1 LPLTHPAV
9 VIRMKVAYFDCIG
22 GISGDMALGAL
33 INAGADIEGMIRELK
48 KMPLPEFEIKA
59 ELVSVNGISATM
71 VTVNVSEHGGVHHR
85 KPSEI
90 IELIA
95 SSKLP
100 DDVKRRA
107 ITAFKNLAGA
117 EAKVHGVNLDDVH
130 LHEVGA
136 TDAIVDIVGTMLAM
150 HQLGIER
157 AYSSRIPY
165 STGLV
170 KSSHGT
176 LPVPAPATLELLK
189 GVPWRHLDIDAELVT
204 PTGAAILSAT
214 CESFGIFPTMSPTAI
229 GYGAGHKPLPIP
241 NLLRLV
247 VGELV
252 GYIEAPNDA
261 ICEQLLMLETNIDDM
276 PPEWFG
282 HVIERLLE
290 LGALDAYILPAQMKK
305 GRPAAQL
312 NVLCKRNDAKSLLD
326 CIFTETTTLGVRIV
340 PVERVCLAREI
351 VSVSTPY
358 GDVRVKVA
366 KWCGKVVN
374 ISPEYEDCKAISIAQ
389 GVPLKFVAEAAVA
402 EAQKRY
408 MSKDG

>member
-1 LPLTHPAV
+1 MRL
-9 VIRMKVAYFDCIG
+9 AYFDCIA
-22 GISGDMALGAL
+22 GISGDMALGAF
-33 INAGADIEGMIRELK
+33 INAGADLEGIIRELK
-48 KMPLPEFEIKA
+48 RMPLPEFEIKA
-59 ELVSVNGISATM
+59 EAVSVNGICATM
-71 VTVNVSEHGGVHHR
+71 VTVTVAEQSDAHHR

-95 SSKLP
+95 SSNLP
-100 DDVKRRA
+100 DGVKGKA
-107 ITAFKNLAGA
+107 ITAFKKLASA
-117 EAKVHGVNLDDVH
+117 EAKVHGVGFDDVH

-176 LPVPAPATLELLK
+176 LPVPAPAALELLK
-189 GVPWRHLDIDAELVT
+189 GAPWRHVDIDAELVT

-214 CESFGIFPTMSPTAI
+214 CELFGVFPTMSPIAI
-229 GYGAGHKPLPIP
+229 GYGAGHKSLPIP
-241 NLLRLV
+241 NLLRV
-247 VGELV
+247 VIGELV
-252 GYIEAPNDA
+252 SHIEASEDA

-312 NVLCKRNDAKSLLD
+312 NVLCRHSDVQQLLN
-326 CIFTETTTLGVRIV
+326 CIFTETTTLGVRII
-340 PVERVCLAREI
+340 PVERICLPREI
-351 VSVSTPY
+351 VNVGTPY
-358 GDVRVKVA
+358 GEVRVKVA
-366 KWCGKVVN
+366 KWRGKVIN
-374 ISPEYEDCKAISIAQ
+374 ISPEYEDCKAISKAH
-389 GVPLKFVAEAAVA
+389 GVPLKLVVEAAIA

-408 MSKDG
+408 LSSDG